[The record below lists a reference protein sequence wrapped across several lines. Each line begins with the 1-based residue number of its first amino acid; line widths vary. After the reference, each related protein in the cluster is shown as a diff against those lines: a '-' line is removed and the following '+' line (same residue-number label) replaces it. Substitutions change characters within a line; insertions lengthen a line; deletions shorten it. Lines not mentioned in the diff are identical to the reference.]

1 VFQSA
6 PISLQL
12 GIRKYFLP
20 IVRVLQLFPLLS
32 ECAVGVNC
40 QGPEWDEL
48 MTHAFQFGD
57 DTIIAGDYANYDITL
72 SAQTTLACF
81 DCLINFAV
89 ASGNYTE
96 DDIQIM
102 RGIATDVSSSLI
114 AFDGVL
120 LMMNAINPSGQN
132 ITVIVNGTG
141 GSLNARACA
150 KREYP
155 ELKDFRKMCALITY
169 GDDNIGSVHKSYPK
183 FNHISMAEFAKSVGM
198 VYTMPDKTSA
208 PVSYL
213 DKDTIDFL
221 KRKSVW
227 NEKLGLKMAALDEKS
242 IFKSLHANLRS
253 TALSK
258 TELSIQTIDGAL
270 REWFFHGEEVYE
282 KRRAQMTEV
291 CGKAGIIA
299 PQTFVSYAAQERVWL
314 EKYRPETPE
323 EVVLITP

>member
-1 VFQSA
+1 MA
-6 PISLQL
+6 
-12 GIRKYFLP
+12 K
-20 IVRVLQLFPLLS
+20 
-32 ECAVGVNC
+32 
-40 QGPEWDEL
+40 
-48 MTHAFQFGD
+48 
-57 DTIIAGDYANYDITL
+57 
-72 SAQTTLACF
+72 
-81 DCLINFAV
+81 FA
-89 ASGNYTE
+89 E
-96 DDIQIM
+96 
-102 RGIATDVSSSLI
+102 
-114 AFDGVL
+114 
-120 LMMNAINPSGQN
+120 
-132 ITVIVNGTG
+132 
-141 GSLNARACA
+141 
-150 KREYP
+150 
-155 ELKDFRKMCALITY
+155 
-169 GDDNIGSVHKSYPK
+169 
-183 FNHISMAEFAKSVGM
+183 SVGM